1 MGALLPNR
9 GRKNHPTEG
18 SGGSP
23 APPVVQNAAPAA
35 PAPAPEKEGKEVTA
49 PLVGTFY
56 VAPAPGEEPFA
67 PVGKH
72 LQKGDTLCLIEA
84 MKMINQVPAPFDCE
98 VLEVLGEN
106 GQLVSFGQTL
116 FRLKE
121 C

>member
-1 MGALLPNR
+1 MTPA
-9 GRKNHPTEG
+9 
-18 SGGSP
+18 SP
-23 APPVVQNAAPAA
+23 AVQNAAPAA
-35 PAPAPEKEGKEVTA
+35 PAPAPKKEGKEVTA

-67 PVGKH
+67 PVGKR

-84 MKMINQVPAPFDCE
+84 MKMINQVPVPFDCE